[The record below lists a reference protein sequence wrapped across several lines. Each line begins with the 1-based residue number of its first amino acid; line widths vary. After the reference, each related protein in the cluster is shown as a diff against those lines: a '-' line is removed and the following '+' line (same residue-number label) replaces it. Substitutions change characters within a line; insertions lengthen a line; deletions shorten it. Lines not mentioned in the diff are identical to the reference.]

1 MATLAHG
8 GATFHYRAITADG
21 KLRTGVITAE
31 NPRSVAREL
40 QRQGLTP
47 VYVGAEAGKKGL
59 SLSLPSFGSN
69 KRRDVLFFTQEL
81 STLLN
86 SGVPLDRALSIT
98 TDLTTKTQFRAI
110 VSDILRGIKGGKS
123 LADALATHPDYFS
136 ELFINMVRAGEASGS
151 LGQIFDR
158 LSVFERSRDELRS
171 YIISSMIYPSLLALV
186 GAGSIFVLL
195 DFVVPRFASIFDDTR
210 MKIPTPT
217 LMMLEASKIVQQWGW
232 VVAITLTALI
242 LVFRFYTRTGPGKLW
257 WDETRLRIPFLGD
270 AMRKAETS
278 RFARAM
284 STLVANTVPLVQS
297 LQISAGILM
306 NRRMANSLKDVAQ
319 GVKRGEGISQPLART
334 KMFPPLASHLLTV
347 GEETGK
353 LDLMFARMADIYEE
367 ETRAAIKRF
376 TSIFEPLVILIM
388 GIIVGAMVLSMLIA
402 ITSINDVAI

>member
-1 MATLAHG
+1 MPA
-8 GATFHYRAITADG
+8 ATFHYRAVGADG
-21 KLRTGVITAE
+21 KPRTGIITAE
-31 NPRSVAREL
+31 NPGSVTREL
-40 QRQGLTP
+40 LRQGLTP
-47 VYVGAEAGKKGL
+47 VYVGAGEKKSAVEL
-59 SLSLPSFGSN
+59 KMPSFGTN
-69 KRRDVLFFTQEL
+69 RRRDVLFFTQEL

-86 SGVPLDRALSIT
+86 SGIPLDRALSIT
-98 TDLTTKTQFRAI
+98 TELTTRPQFRAV
-110 VSDILRGIKGGKS
+110 VSDILRTIKGGKS
-123 LADALATHPDYFS
+123 LADALALHPLYFS
-136 ELFINMVRAGEASGS
+136 DLFINMVRAGEASGS

-171 YIISSMIYPSLLALV
+171 YIISSMIYPSLLAFT

-195 DFVVPRFASIFDDTR
+195 DFVVPRFASIFDDSR
-210 MKIPTPT
+210 MKIPVPT
-217 LMMLEASKIVQQWGW
+217 QIMLEGSKIVQQWGW
-232 VVAITLTALI
+232 LVVLSIAALA
-242 LVFRFYTRTGPGKLW
+242 VAFRLYTRAGAGRLW
-257 WDETRLRIPFLGD
+257 WDEVRLKIPLLGD

-284 STLVANTVPLVQS
+284 STLVGNTVPLVQS
-297 LQISAGILM
+297 IQISAGILV

-353 LDLMFARMADIYEE
+353 LDVMFARMADIYEE